1 MTKKGFA
8 LAASLAGAVFVIL
21 GVKKMMQSPR
31 DKIIGAALR
40 ELGEQNP
47 DKYWAE
53 VQPSLMG
60 SGAAWCG
67 GFALWALKQAG
78 LAGDLVWEIWKGPGT
93 KTGFIGPAH
102 LVTTTDPK
110 PGDIAYFSN
119 LQHHAIV
126 KSYDGETLE
135 TIDGNQGP
143 GEQVKVRTRN
153 PKEVT
158 AFYSIEPLL
167 AIV

>member
-1 MTKKGFA
+1 MTKRGIA
-8 LAASLAGAVFVIL
+8 LAAGLGVTVLMAF
-21 GVKKMMQSPR
+21 GVKKMFMSPR

-47 DKYWAE
+47 DKYWSV
-53 VQPSLMG
+53 VQPGLVG

-67 GFALWALKQAG
+67 GFALWVLKEAG
-78 LAGDLVWEIWKGPGT
+78 LAGDLDWEIGK
-93 KTGFIGPAH
+93 GFIFKGAGGRALSQTKEPQ
-102 LVTTTDPK
+102 
-110 PGDIAYFSN
+110 PGDIAYFAEPF
-119 LQHHAIV
+119 QHHAIV
-126 KSYDGETLE
+126 KSFDGETLE

-153 PKEVT
+153 PKEAT
-158 AFYSIEPLL
+158 AFYSIEPLI